1 MVSATA
7 RTGEHIRSTSG
18 ASLCAAS
25 VVIVWPLIILLLPFT
40 WPIAKCLDCIL
51 GREMGTSYNK
61 RQLDALLEMQVQ
73 GGGEPSP

>member
-1 MVSATA
+1 MIAHDV
-7 RTGEHIRSTSG
+7 RSLHPG
-18 ASLCAAS
+18 QVCNRHGLRIGAAS

-61 RQLDALLEMQVQ
+61 RQLDALLEMQVK
-73 GGGEPSP
+73 GEG